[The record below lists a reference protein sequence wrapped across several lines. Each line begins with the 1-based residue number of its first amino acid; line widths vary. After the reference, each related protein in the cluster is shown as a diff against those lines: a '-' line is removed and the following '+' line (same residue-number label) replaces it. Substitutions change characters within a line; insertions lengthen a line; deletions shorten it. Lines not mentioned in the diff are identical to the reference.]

1 MKPRFL
7 DLQQSCCL
15 KLAEDPSGASADNI
29 HFCTHFLS
37 QPGHPTAMMEKVSYA
52 RAGGRKHQLLTS
64 QSIFLKH
71 PLMPG
76 KVRTRKVSV
85 SLSVFTIYVHVCVVV
100 CMCGGP
106 EGNVENCPPLFSF
119 PDRVSS

>member
-37 QPGHPTAMMEKVSYA
+37 QPGHPTAMTEKVSYA
-52 RAGGRKHQLLTS
+52 RAGGRKHKLLTS

-85 SLSVFTIYVHVCVVV
+85 SVCFYHICTCLCGCMHVWGARGQC
-100 CMCGGP
+100 
-106 EGNVENCPPLFSF
+106 
-119 PDRVSS
+119 